1 MNKNEFHCAWT
12 SSGSCTVP
20 SKKII
25 DLFKQEWELM
35 AETQEE
41 TAIFHSKWDEII
53 WCPQCV
59 ENILEV
65 LLRFSHSYKFWK
77 FLTFKVEAIKSI
89 LVDVV
94 VSVKEPSNGNHKV
107 SCH

>member
-1 MNKNEFHCAWT
+1 ML
-12 SSGSCTVP
+12 

-25 DLFKQEWELM
+25 DL

>member
-1 MNKNEFHCAWT
+1 MTFLTWIKT
-12 SSGSCTVP
+12 SFTVL
-20 SKKII
+20 SKKIT

-77 FLTFKVEAIKSI
+77 FLIFKVEAIKSI

>member
-1 MNKNEFHCAWT
+1 MTFLTWIKT
-12 SSGSCTVP
+12 SFTVL
-20 SKKII
+20 SKKIT

-77 FLTFKVEAIKSI
+77 FLTFKVEAIKII
-89 LVDVV
+89 LAAVDVV